1 MPQLKNKTKL
11 APKKSNELKECQ
23 ETIVYLL
30 EELEEVKEKL
40 DKVMTRMG
48 L

>member
-1 MPQLKNKTKL
+1 MPQLKNKTKP

-23 ETIVYLL
+23 EAIEYLL
-30 EELEEVKEKL
+30 EELEQVKETLSKISG
-40 DKVMTRMG
+40 RMG

>member
-1 MPQLKNKTKL
+1 MPQLKDKTKS